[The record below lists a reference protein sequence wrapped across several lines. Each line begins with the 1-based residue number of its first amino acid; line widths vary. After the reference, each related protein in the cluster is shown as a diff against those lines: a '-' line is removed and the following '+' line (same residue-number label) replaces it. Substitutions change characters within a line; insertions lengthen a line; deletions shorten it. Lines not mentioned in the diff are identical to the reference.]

1 MDVILRRSPVVNTNP
16 NLPRSPIM
24 RLPNQAGRNLAAS
37 SESVMRV
44 HVNVLVLSRHEVR
57 TVSHAPSDY
66 RYLEAAWIAA
76 GWPRRLPAGWHQP
89 ERRAKILPVEPE
101 H

>member
-1 MDVILRRSPVVNTNP
+1 
-16 NLPRSPIM
+16 
-24 RLPNQAGRNLAAS
+24 
-37 SESVMRV
+37 MRV
-44 HVNVLVLSRHEVR
+44 HVNVLVLLRHEVR

-76 GWPRRLPAGWHQP
+76 RFAATSSGSWHQP
-89 ERRAKILPVEPE
+89 ERRAKILPIEPE